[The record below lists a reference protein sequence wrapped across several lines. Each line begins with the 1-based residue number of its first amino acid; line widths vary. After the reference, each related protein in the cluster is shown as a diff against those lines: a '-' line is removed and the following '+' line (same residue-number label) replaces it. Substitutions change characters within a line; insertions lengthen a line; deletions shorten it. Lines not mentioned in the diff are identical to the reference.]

1 MNLRCDTLVAQ
12 AVLHRLAI
20 LCCLAAILGAVCVSP
35 SKGQTAAAPDPSPT
49 LIQTFQN
56 LFAAEKAGDPEKVTA
71 IYAQFEM
78 PDHKEWFLKTF
89 GEKEGATLDA
99 KYSQSLQDSTMHLR
113 NNVTHAQENRKSD
126 VQVQVYSNP
135 EEIKKPILR
144 AWANAMSPPCPIY
157 AARATAGPDDKNP
170 YFLGEFV
177 YVSGG
182 FRYIDYTIMQALST
196 APPMRVRVGGEIA
209 KRNLIDIMDPIYPK
223 AARDAH
229 VQGTVKLH
237 LVLAQDGTVEILD
250 VVSGD
255 PLLQEAAIEAVRHWR
270 YKPTLLN
277 GQPVEVDT
285 TVDVNFQI
293 KN

>member
-1 MNLRCDTLVAQ
+1 MIAPSVLR
-12 AVLHRLAI
+12 RFMI
-20 LCCLAAILGAVCVSP
+20 FCCFAGIVGSLCVSP
-35 SKGQTAAAPDPSPT
+35 CEAQTSKSPDPTPA
-49 LIQTFQN
+49 LIETFQN

-78 PDHKEWFLKTF
+78 PDHKQWFLQTF

-99 KYSQSLQDSTMHLR
+99 KYNQALQDSTMHLR
-113 NNVTHAQENRKSD
+113 NNVTHAQENGKSD
-126 VQVQVYSNP
+126 VQVEVYSNP
-135 EEIKKPILR
+135 EGIPAPQVK
-144 AWANAMSPPCPIY
+144 AWAAAMAQPCPIY
-157 AARATAGPDDKNP
+157 TAHAASGPQDKLSS
-170 YFLGEFV
+170 FLGNFV
-177 YVSGG
+177 YVGG
-182 FRYIDYTIMQALST
+182 AFRYIDYTVMQALST
-196 APPMRVRVGGEIA
+196 APPMRVRIGGEMA
-209 KRNLIDIMDPIYPK
+209 KRNLIDIMEAIYPK

-237 LVLAQDGTVEILD
+237 LVLAQDGSVKAIE

-255 PLLQEAAIEAVRHWR
+255 PLLQQAAIDAVKQWR